1 METGESDARA
11 TRRSA
16 RTRKKTVK
24 AAELRLENA
33 LHEIDSSE
41 SSCADEDNHVNLEPP
56 RAPQPNRTRRVPEG
70 LVRGKAANENAE
82 HTRARNKVEGQN
94 LERTL
99 AAILGALED
108 LRADNSALKAYN
120 QELKTAVEDITRELA
135 DTKAQLADARAQ
147 LLELSGELRT
157 QTAANGSPSYA
168 DVARTPPSSQ
178 PSNLRTLSGTTTPT
192 TITDTPYCTID
203 TSRVEETDRQEAQI
217 GRIREAIER
226 ELRTIEGKEKW
237 RCAAVI
243 RDPRDTNRIRISCRS
258 EEELREVKEAAQKTA
273 VRGARILRDQ
283 LYPVRIDNANRTA
296 VLNERDEVRQEA
308 AQALGEENE
317 VQIAKMNWLS
327 RKDSGKA
334 YGSMVIYVKRSSEA
348 ARLLQGQYFHIN
360 GESAYTR
367 EFKPH

>member
-16 RTRKKTVK
+16 RTRRKTVK

-33 LHEIDSSE
+33 LHAIDSSE

-70 LVRGKAANENAE
+70 LVRGKVANENAE
-82 HTRARNKVEGQN
+82 HTRARNLVEGQN

-157 QTAANGSPSYA
+157 
-168 DVARTPPSSQ
+168 
-178 PSNLRTLSGTTTPT
+178 
-192 TITDTPYCTID
+192 
-203 TSRVEETDRQEAQI
+203 
-217 GRIREAIER
+217 
-226 ELRTIEGKEKW
+226 
-237 RCAAVI
+237 
-243 RDPRDTNRIRISCRS
+243 
-258 EEELREVKEAAQKTA
+258 
-273 VRGARILRDQ
+273 
-283 LYPVRIDNANRTA
+283 
-296 VLNERDEVRQEA
+296 
-308 AQALGEENE
+308 
-317 VQIAKMNWLS
+317 
-327 RKDSGKA
+327 
-334 YGSMVIYVKRSSEA
+334 
-348 ARLLQGQYFHIN
+348 
-360 GESAYTR
+360 
-367 EFKPH
+367 